1 MKSVKYI
8 SFLKY
13 FTTAWFQQ
21 VDSIPEMAIEPKS
34 NLNMGQLIPEE
45 LRTQLDKYLET
56 RSQVDFLSALP
67 SLLQVSNS
75 PGAKY
80 NTTVMNALVLYVG
93 MKWANTR
100 IY

>member
-1 MKSVKYI
+1 M
-8 SFLKY
+8 
-13 FTTAWFQQ
+13 
-21 VDSIPEMAIEPKS
+21 DSIPEMAIEPKS